1 MEMRHPFRFLQRAEF
16 EKLTTDEKV
25 RYLDLAAAE
34 LKRTASDLKARLKKS
49 DEKKSD

>member
-1 MEMRHPFRFLQRAEF
+1 MEMHPPFRFLLRAEF

-25 RYLDLAAAE
+25 RYLDRARRE
-34 LKRTASDLKARLKKS
+34 LTRTASELKARLKKI